1 MLSADIGVKKVNA
14 EGPPRFP
21 NIVNHIDVK
30 ERKLCRRVRI
40 REPAIGKKKAPPR
53 RAGLA
58 EGSLPGLVAD
68 QERHLAIVGI
78 EYDDL
83 ILGDHVTIGAQ
94 LG

>member
-40 REPAIGKKKAPPR
+40 REPAIGKKKPR
-53 RAGLA
+53 HGGRGLPKA
-58 EGSLPGLVAD
+58 LC
-68 QERHLAIVGI
+68 
-78 EYDDL
+78 
-83 ILGDHVTIGAQ
+83 LG
-94 LG
+94 

>member
-1 MLSADIGVKKVNA
+1 MLSADIGIKKVNA

-30 ERKLCRRVRI
+30 ERKLCRRGAD
-40 REPAIGKKKAPPR
+40 PGPLSAKKAPPR

-58 EGSLPGLVAD
+58 GGSLRGLVAD

-78 EYDDL
+78 ENDDL